1 MIAQSAAPDA
11 SRYTAQY
18 ELLRAEVLGTGCDA
32 VRPDAVGRSRLVGL
46 AIMLREGMPGWLSA
60 VEAVIRTSS
69 APRTGDAAQSP
80 ATESAHGECRSAATS
95 LSGVPRH
102 DLTALLASLVLSTR
116 RAECSSPTEGC
127 LPCH

>member
-1 MIAQSAAPDA
+1 VIAQSTAPEA
-11 SRYTAQY
+11 SHYTAQY
-18 ELLRAEVLGTGCDA
+18 ELLRAEVLGTRCDA
-32 VRPDAVGRSRLVGL
+32 VRQDAAGRPRLVGL
-46 AIMLREGMPGWLSA
+46 AIMLREGMPGWLNA

-69 APRTGDAAQSP
+69 APRTDDAAQSP
-80 ATESAHGECRSAATS
+80 ATASAHRECGSAPKW

-127 LPCH
+127 PPCH